1 MEERVI
7 KSERRMSN
15 TALFWSLVFAIVGI
29 GTTIAYCSGIMNGI
43 RGIQRAPFVA
53 PDWLVIALPPVLFV
67 HQALAMYLTL
77 KQNVYTTNG
86 RMVRLWTWA
95 FQIMLFLLLAF
106 LPYFVFHSMPV
117 GAYIVSTFAAAM
129 ALGAT
134 ILTYRQTVGGG
145 VLMTILFAVTTVV
158 MIYLGYWA
166 FA

>member
-1 MEERVI
+1 
-7 KSERRMSN
+7 MSN
-15 TALFWSLVFAIVGI
+15 TALFWSLLFAIVGI

-67 HQALAMYLTL
+67 HQMLAMFMTL

-86 RMVRLWTWA
+86 RMIRIWTWV
-95 FQIMLFLLLAF
+95 FQVTLFLMLAF

-117 GAYIVSTFAAAM
+117 GAYIVSTFTCAA

-145 VLMTILFAVTTVV
+145 VLMTILLIVTSIV
-158 MIYLGYWA
+158 MLYLGYWA